1 MSSNPSAFSPLSA
14 DGVNIVPRLEG
25 TVLRIAMSGAIEMRD
40 PGTVLNPYW
49 NALDDEVRQRGL
61 QRVELDLRNLNFM
74 NSSGILTLVRWITRA
89 KAHGA
94 SGYRIALQFDRNV
107 TWQRTS
113 IPTLAKLAPEIV
125 TATEING

>member
-14 DGVNIVPRLEG
+14 DGVNIVPKLEG
-25 TVLRIAMSGAIEMRD
+25 NVLRIAMSGAIEMRD
-40 PGTVLNPYW
+40 PGIVLNPYW

-89 KAHGA
+89 KAHGT